1 MKNILTIVLVILGF
15 LFIGFVEEW
24 RVEIGIEEN
33 YQVLIGLF
41 YWTGALVINFKD
53 ILSAFKNPSIFIQLI
68 TSYTVLFLL
77 FFAGV
82 FFIYFMSPKG
92 DYLNKGEDG
101 KGSWNLWTGLFL
113 WLLSGVLL
121 FFKKRFSEVDFDND
135 PVLNKLDDELADI
148 NKSDLPKLKKM
159 QNEDPKLFAALLE
172 MNLIDP
178 NHKDFIDSSNE
189 DDSQKPKES

>member
-1 MKNILTIVLVILGF
+1 MEKSTKPSKS
-15 LFIGFVEEW
+15 
-24 RVEIGIEEN
+24 
-33 YQVLIGLF
+33 
-41 YWTGALVINFKD
+41 FKKD
-53 ILSAFKNPSIFIQLI
+53 SIFIQLI

-82 FFIYFMSPKG
+82 FFIYFMSPEG
-92 DYLNKGEDG
+92 DILNKGEDG
-101 KGSWNLWTGLFL
+101 KGSWNLWTGLFF

-148 NKSDLPKLKKM
+148 NKSGLPKLKKM
-159 QNEDPKLFAALLE
+159 QNEDPKLFAALVE

-178 NHKDFIDSSNE
+178 NHKDFIDSSYEEE